1 MGFVKSAEEIVA
13 IERVLS
19 SPRFVHGER
28 LTIEFLTEPGT
39 VRRLL
44 PPPLEPVDKPLVVAG
59 IGRWQSNGVGDYAGG
74 SIYLAARHGD
84 VEGGFGLTMWMDT
97 EAAVTYGR
105 DLFGEPKKLAST
117 NLFRNGG
124 HFHGWVER
132 HGTRLLDLRAEL
144 GEDLGP
150 SQGSRTAFNFR
161 SRSAPDGIG
170 LDGPAVLTQATFDA
184 TVRSRRE
191 GIGSIS
197 LGATVHDPLDEIEV
211 LSVVRAEYQEHD
223 VAGRCRAVATVPADR
238 FLPYHHGRADN
249 WLALDTETDAG
260 RSSVL
265 ENGSA

>member
-19 SPRFVHGER
+19 CPRFVHGER
-28 LTIEFLTEPGT
+28 LTIEFLTEPST

-44 PPPLEPVDKPLVVAG
+44 PPPLVPTDTPLVVAG
-59 IGRWQSNGVGDYAGG
+59 IGRWQSNGIGDYAGG
-74 SIYLAARHGD
+74 SLYLAASYRG
-84 VEGGFGLTMWMDT
+84 VEGGFGLAMWMDT
-97 EAAVTYGR
+97 EAAVTFGR

-117 NLFRNGG
+117 NLFRTGS

-132 HGTRLLDLRAEL
+132 HGTRLLDLDAEL

-150 SQGSRTAFNFR
+150 SQGARSAFNFR

-191 GIGSIS
+191 GTGSIS

-223 VAGRCRAVATVPADR
+223 IAARCRAVATVPADE

-249 WLALDTETDAG
+249 WLALDTETAL
-260 RSSVL
+260 RRPSVL
-265 ENGSA
+265 ERRSA